1 MTQTH
6 SEPPVPQQHVSSLQV
21 VGQAPAGEF
30 FSNLGTVVLSDT
42 PKNNWTSHTNTFS
55 IEIDG
60 ND

>member
-1 MTQTH
+1 
-6 SEPPVPQQHVSSLQV
+6 VPQQHVSSLQV